1 MWPCD
6 EAPRPHAELY
16 DADMSSVSYDHQH
29 PHIEELM
36 TLYNSVGWTAYTTHP
51 YKMEGLLDRVD
62 QVRCARTDGELIGFS
77 RAISDGVQVALI
89 QDLLVHPKWQRHG
102 IGCHLLTS
110 MMEHYSGLRQIV
122 LLSDDI
128 PEIIAFYESCGLHDI
143 AREEG
148 KAFVRYLYE

>member
-1 MWPCD
+1 
-6 EAPRPHAELY
+6 
-16 DADMSSVSYDHQH
+16 
-29 PHIEELM
+29 
-36 TLYNSVGWTAYTTHP
+36 
-51 YKMEGLLDRVD
+51 MEGLLDRVD
-62 QVRCARTDGELIGFS
+62 QVRCARIDDELIGFS

-102 IGCHLLTS
+102 IGRHLLTS

-128 PEIIAFYESCGLHDI
+128 PEIVAFYESCGLHDI

-148 KAFVRYLYE
+148 KPEKIIDRIVEGRLNGFYKENCLLDQPAISDDKMSVAQTLEADDGTIKRFVRFSAGE